1 MPCEVVWKKAEDDD
15 GDDVDNSDNDDDKT
29 KDSDD
34 DDNLNEIDSSVD
46 VWKLDLIVIVL
57 SLTESL

>member
-1 MPCEVVWKKAEDDD
+1 M
-15 GDDVDNSDNDDDKT
+15 DNNDNDDDKT
-29 KDSDD
+29 KYSDD
-34 DDNLNEIDSSVD
+34 DDNFNDEIDSSVD

>member
-1 MPCEVVWKKAEDDD
+1 
-15 GDDVDNSDNDDDKT
+15 VDNSDNDDDKT

-34 DDNLNEIDSSVD
+34 DDNFNEIDSSVD
-46 VWKLDLIVIVL
+46 VWKLDLIAIVL

>member
-1 MPCEVVWKKAEDDD
+1 M
-15 GDDVDNSDNDDDKT
+15 DNSDNDDDKT

-57 SLTESL
+57 SLTESLWL